1 MNETVQDSPIA
12 ERYLFQPFITSV
24 SQTSS
29 NSSLFRIVS
38 GGREDAVQVL
48 GSEWSECGCC
58 SYHDKALGS

>member
-1 MNETVQDSPIA
+1 MNEIVQDSPIA

-29 NSSLFRIVS
+29 NSSLFRIVP

-48 GSEWSECGCC
+48 GSE
-58 SYHDKALGS
+58 